1 MIHHLENQNYQIAV
15 KTSGAELSSF
25 RSKPE
30 NLEYIWQADPQVW
43 PRHAPVLFPVV
54 GKVPGGKYS
63 YGGKNYKLP
72 QHGFARDMDF
82 TLVNQSEKELIF
94 ELKESAQT
102 LAIYPFPFRLQ
113 VVYRLENNAL
123 NIAYTI
129 RNPGKSDLYFSIG
142 AHPGFNCPLFA
153 GEEFSDYY
161 LEFDQAETQERYLL
175 DNGLLNGQTE
185 PVLQNQKILPLTYEL
200 FSKDAIVLK
209 NLVSEKITLKT
220 DKHNHGLAFEF
231 KDFPFFGIWT
241 KGEGASFICLEPWQG
256 IASQVGDSGE
266 LTQKEGINK
275 LASGESFSCA
285 YTIRVY

>member
-1 MIHHLENQNYQIAV
+1 MIHYLENQNYQIAV

-25 RSKPE
+25 RNKLE
-30 NLEYIWQADPQVW
+30 NLEYIWQADPQIW

-54 GKVPGGKYS
+54 GKVPDGKYS
-63 YGGKNYKLP
+63 YGGKTYELP

-82 TLVNQSEKELIF
+82 TLASQSETELIF
-94 ELKESAQT
+94 ELKESAET
-102 LAIYPFPFRLQ
+102 LAKYPFPFRLQ
-113 VVYRLENNAL
+113 VIYRLEGNAL
-123 NIAYTI
+123 NIAYSV

-142 AHPGFNCPLFA
+142 AHPGFNCPLFT
-153 GEEFSDYY
+153 GEKFSDYY
-161 LEFDQAETQERYLL
+161 LEFDRPETQDRYLL

-185 PVLQNQKILPLTYEL
+185 PVLQNHKILPLSYAL

-209 NLVSEKITLKT
+209 NLGSEKITLKT
-220 DKHNHGLAFEF
+220 DKHNHGLDFEF

-241 KGEGASFICLEPWQG
+241 KGEGAGFICLEPWQG

-266 LTQKEGINK
+266 LTQKEGIKK
-275 LASGESFSCA
+275 LAAGKDFSCD